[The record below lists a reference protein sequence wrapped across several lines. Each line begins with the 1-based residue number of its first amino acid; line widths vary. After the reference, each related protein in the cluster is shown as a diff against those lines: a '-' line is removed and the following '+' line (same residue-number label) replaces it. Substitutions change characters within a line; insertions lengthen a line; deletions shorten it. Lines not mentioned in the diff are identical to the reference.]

1 VLDAAYA
8 AAMVRVV
15 IETLFLPPAST
26 LWLLLLGTI
35 VRRWWPRL
43 GRTLQ
48 ILSLLLLWTLSTPAV
63 AGALLGSL
71 QPYPALPS
79 DGALPAADAI
89 VVLSAEADPVAA
101 EYGGAQAG
109 MLTMQRLRYA
119 AALQRRTG
127 LPLLCSG
134 GVPRSGLPS
143 LAAMMAQAATTEFG
157 VRVRWQEDRSA
168 DTRENAS
175 FSASMLK
182 ADGVKTVLLVTS
194 AWHLPRA
201 VRCFEA
207 EGLQVV
213 PAPTG
218 FRAPPAGAAGNW
230 LPHWH
235 GLRDSSLA
243 LHEWIGRLYYA
254 VAR

>member
-1 VLDAAYA
+1 ML
-8 AAMVRVV
+8 AAMLRVV
-15 IETLFLPPAST
+15 LETLFLPPAST

-35 VRRWWPRL
+35 ARRWWPRL
-43 GRTLQ
+43 GRAIQVLA
-48 ILSLLLLWTLSTPAV
+48 LLVLWALSTPAF
-63 AGALLGSL
+63 AGLLLGSL

-89 VVLSAEADPVAA
+89 VVLSAEADPVGA

-119 AALQRRTG
+119 AALQRRTS
-127 LPLLCSG
+127 LPLLVSG
-134 GVPRSGLPS
+134 GVPRRGLPS
-143 LAAMMAQAATTEFG
+143 LAAMMARAATTEFG
-157 VRVRWQEDRSA
+157 VRVRWQEDKSA
-168 DTRENAS
+168 DTRENAT
-175 FSASMLK
+175 FSAAMLK

-201 VRCFEA
+201 VACFEA

-218 FRAPPAGAAGNW
+218 FRAPPGDGAGQW

-235 GLRDSSLA
+235 GLRDSCLA
-243 LHEWIGRLYYA
+243 LHEWVGRLVYWS
-254 VAR
+254 RR